1 MNKELVI
8 EMDKVI
14 NKATS
19 KEMRVNDIQ
28 LYKKAKRAVKARKRV
43 ERKDLPNYY
52 FLDKENVSKAGRV
65 YYNLRIS
72 PLVKPIAKDKPNL
85 GAYIWAKT
93 KSLVGIA

>member
-1 MNKELVI
+1 M

-93 KSLVGIA
+93 KSLIGIA